1 MPKQYVS
8 PTGSPIQ
15 GTIERLS
22 GICLVDGINDDGTPS
37 YLECGTKIF
46 WDDQRSAT
54 KDNKILY
61 LDENGAEWT
70 FDQLQ
75 LAEGKHA

>member
-8 PTGSPIQ
+8 PTGSPAQ
-15 GTIERLS
+15 GTLEPLT
-22 GICLVDGINDDGTPS
+22 GVCFVDGINDDGTPS

-46 WDDQRSAT
+46 WDDQRTAT
-54 KDNKILY
+54 REKKILY
-61 LDENGAEWT
+61 LDEKGAEST

-75 LAEGKHA
+75 PAEGNHA